1 MDNQFSGMTDIQFT
15 YEEFEETRARLIED
29 VRQLMT
35 EEDKSFLFSFEM
47 GQPEWN
53 GYEFEYFNDYPSVQ
67 WKLLNLKK
75 LAKQNPLKLQEEAEK
90 LRNILS

>member
-1 MDNQFSGMTDIQFT
+1 MPFT
-15 YEEFEETRARLIED
+15 YKEFEETRARLIED
-29 VRQLMT
+29 VRHLMT
-35 EEDKSFLFSFEM
+35 EEDNSYLLSFEM
-47 GQPEWN
+47 GQPEWK
-53 GYEFEYFNDYPSVQ
+53 GYEFEYFKDYPSVQ